1 MMNEKDIDSITVLD
15 NITPIIEGG
24 NETITVSGK
33 VFDFKVSDD
42 NSYATFRLNYDKDFA
57 VNIYIDSY
65 NWKKLLNVGVKLK
78 EKDYVKVSGYPD
90 LWKQKDKNNKFI
102 LQIKART
109 IYHNEEKANYYCA
122 PNNKPKA
129 LPEDPK
135 ITLISNICGAGAQDF
150 LRILNRNKNIDIT
163 KVNVPMEG
171 DKALEEIPA
180 AIKAANDSNH
190 TNFICIVRGG
200 GDPIGIRYI
209 FDNEKIC
216 QSITNSKKPVLIGVG
231 HTKDFTNADRAS
243 DAPFNK
249 NGSHNYFITPTDL
262 ANYINKHYYK
272 SIKQSASTSTDTTI
286 ASTSYNKYL
295 IVVIVILLLYI
306 FFVK

>member
-1 MMNEKDIDSITVLD
+1 MIKKDIDSVTVLD
-15 NITPIIEGG
+15 NITPIIEGS
-24 NETITVSGK
+24 NETITVSGQ

-90 LWKQKDKNNKFI
+90 LWKQKDKNNKFV

-109 IYHNEEKANYYCA
+109 IYHDEEKTNYYCA

-129 LPEDPK
+129 LPENPK
-135 ITLISNICGAGAQDF
+135 ITLISNISGAGAQDF
-150 LRILNRNKNIDIT
+150 LRILSRNKNIDIT
-163 KVNVPMEG
+163 KVNIPMEG

-180 AIKAANDSNH
+180 VIKAANDSNH
-190 TNFICIVRGG
+190 ANLICIVRGG

-216 QSITNSKKPVLIGVG
+216 QAITNSKKPVLIGVG

-249 NGSHNYFITPTDL
+249 NGIHNYFITPTDL
-262 ANYINKHYYK
+262 AKQINSHCYK
-272 SIKQSASTSTDTTI
+272 NAAKTTGTTKDKCTI
-286 ASTSYNKYL
+286 SYNKYL
-295 IVVIVILLLYI
+295 VVVIVILLLYI